1 MAFGKNY
8 EKEFVGVFCI
18 CYSRY
23 HESPNGHSVSHKSRN
38 GYVQCLWHGRGGLCR
53 RRPIYT
59 CRGDTPGKKSWGY
72 TRGKKSRDG
81 TIALDVFS
89 QE

>member
-23 HESPNGHSVSHKSRN
+23 HESPNGRSVSHKSRN

-59 CRGDTPGKKSWGY
+59 CRGAQITDNSTVIFGLEISN
-72 TRGKKSRDG
+72 
-81 TIALDVFS
+81 L
-89 QE
+89 E